1 MQRQA
6 GAVLKKCEGNMV
18 EVEHNNGGGGSA
30 RIWRWLAVQLV
41 QFNLLFAV
49 LAGLARLF
57 GEPAIPFWPW
67 MVICNAACLFAL
79 ALCAPVAWIR
89 QHRERPKR

>member
-1 MQRQA
+1 M
-6 GAVLKKCEGNMV
+6 VLKKEREETMS
-18 EVEHNNGGGGSA
+18 EVEHNNGAAGRA
-30 RIWRWLAVQLV
+30 RIVRLLAVQFV
-41 QFNLLFAV
+41 RFNLLFAV

-67 MVICNAACLFAL
+67 MAICNAACLFAL